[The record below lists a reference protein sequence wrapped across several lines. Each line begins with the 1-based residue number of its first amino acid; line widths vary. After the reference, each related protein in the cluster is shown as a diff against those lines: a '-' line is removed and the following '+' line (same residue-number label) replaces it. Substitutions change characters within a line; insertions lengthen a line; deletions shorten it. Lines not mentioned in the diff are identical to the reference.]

1 MFQVTPAK
9 PTFAG
14 QIFLTSVIS
23 PTNPFYETMQS
34 LCNVGAMVVMG
45 HGKHMFNARQGDG
58 HYRIDVGIQ
67 GPEDFRA
74 TAAVNLTDVEAV
86 KNFLLQDE
94 YFGSYSPQM
103 QEIIRQ
109 SEGPFRPWLMYY
121 MPTDRLNWSPAPGVT
136 VIGDA
141 AHVTTPFVGDG
152 VNAAMRDAVILAAKL
167 KEHGVGAK
175 AVEEYEKE
183 MFPYAID
190 VITRSV
196 ASGHM
201 FFAKDAPREFLD
213 VMKSAPLIGT
223 TDGY

>member
-1 MFQVTPAK
+1 
-9 PTFAG
+9 
-14 QIFLTSVIS
+14 
-23 PTNPFYETMQS
+23 MQS
-34 LCNVGAMVVMG
+34 LCKVGAMVVMG
-45 HGKHMFNARQGDG
+45 HGKHMFNSRQGDG
-58 HYRIDVGIQ
+58 HYRIDIGIQ
-67 GPEDFRA
+67 GPEDFWTT
-74 TAAVNLTDVEAV
+74 TAADLTDVGTV

-94 YFGSYSPQM
+94 YFGSYSPEM

-121 MPTDRLNWSPAPGVT
+121 MPTERLNWLPAPST
-136 VIGDA
+136 TLIGDA

-152 VNAAMRDAVILAAKL
+152 VNAAMRDAVILATKL
-167 KEHGVGAK
+167 KEHGVGVK

-201 FFAKDAPREFLD
+201 FFAKNAPSEFLHA
-213 VMKSAPLIGT
+213 MKSAPLIGT
-223 TDGY
+223 TDNY

>member
-1 MFQVTPAK
+1 
-9 PTFAG
+9 
-14 QIFLTSVIS
+14 
-23 PTNPFYETMQS
+23 MQS
-34 LCNVGAMVVMG
+34 MCEVGAMIIMG
-45 HGKHMFNARQGDG
+45 DGKHMFNSRQGDG
-58 HYRIDVGIQ
+58 HYRIDIGIQ
-67 GPEDFRA
+67 AAEDFRT
-74 TAAVNLTDVEAV
+74 TAPVDFADIEAV
-86 KNFLLQDE
+86 KKFLLQDE
-94 YFGSYSPQM
+94 YFGSYAPKM

-136 VIGDA
+136 LIGDA

-152 VNAAMRDAVILAAKL
+152 VNAAMRDAVMLAARL

-175 AVEEYEKE
+175 GVEEYEKG

-201 FFAKDAPREFLD
+201 FFAEDGPREFLE
-213 VMKSAPLIGT
+213 VMNSSPLIGT
-223 TDGY
+223 TDGH

>member
-1 MFQVTPAK
+1 
-9 PTFAG
+9 
-14 QIFLTSVIS
+14 
-23 PTNPFYETMQS
+23 
-34 LCNVGAMVVMG
+34 MVVMG
-45 HGKHMFNARQGDG
+45 HGKHMFNSRQGDG
-58 HYRIDVGIQ
+58 HYRIDIGIQ
-67 GPEDFRA
+67 GSEDFP
-74 TAAVNLTDVEAV
+74 TAVPVDLKDIEAV
-86 KNFLLQDE
+86 KKFLLQDE

-103 QEIIRQ
+103 QEIIRE
-109 SEGPFRPWLMYY
+109 SEGPFRPWLIYY
-121 MPTDRLNWSPAPGVT
+121 MPTDRLNWPSVPGVT
-136 VIGDA
+136 LIGDA

-152 VNAAMRDAVILAAKL
+152 VNAAMRDAIILAAKL
-167 KEHGVGAK
+167 KKYGVGAK

-213 VMKSAPLIGT
+213 VMESAPLIGT